1 MKKEKATF
9 QIQIPAKLILFG
21 EWAVLD
27 GYSALGCSV
36 GKYFTAEL
44 TPKEDASS
52 LTLESHE
59 VSFDWHDIEEKVPPF
74 LERTSSILKSLFK
87 NPLILKGHVLKLYRN
102 WKLSEGLGS
111 SSALYLALSC
121 LEKNFS
127 QSEARSKTLTEEAVQ
142 LRKKLVAYQ
151 GSGSGFDILL
161 QSVGTFLKAEIKN
174 DSVFMEKVSLKIP
187 EEILFVHT
195 GKKMKTDVALKEQ
208 RGYSSFSKDLG
219 QSCEEFLLNQDW
231 QKTIYQHNKCLEKMG
246 VVPNFVKE
254 LKDSWIEKKWIREL
268 KTTGAGGGD
277 TLMLF
282 INPCKR
288 PELEADLTQRGFWLE
303 EAPLGVPGALE
314 TNL

>member
-21 EWAVLD
+21 EWSVLD
-27 GYSALGCSV
+27 GYPALGCSV
-36 GKYFTAEL
+36 GKYFSAEL
-44 TPKEDASS
+44 IPKEDPTS

-59 VSFDWHDIEEKVPPF
+59 VCFDWSNLNDKAPPF

-87 NPLILKGHVLKLYRN
+87 NPLILKGNILKLYRN

-121 LEKNFS
+121 LERHYS
-127 QSEARSKTLTEEAVQ
+127 QEDAIE
-142 LRKKLVAYQ
+142 LRKKLVEYQ

-161 QSVGTFLKAEIKN
+161 QSLGGFMKAEIKT
-174 DSVFMEKVSLKIP
+174 DSVCLEKISMKIP
-187 EEILFVHT
+187 EEILLVHT

-208 RGYSSFSKDLG
+208 RDYSSFSKALG
-219 QSCEEFLLNQDW
+219 HSCEEFLLNQDW
-231 QKTIYQHNKCLEKMG
+231 QKAIRQHNTCLEKMG
-246 VVPNFVKE
+246 VVPNFVNE
-254 LKDSWIEKKWIREL
+254 LKNTWLEKKWIQEL